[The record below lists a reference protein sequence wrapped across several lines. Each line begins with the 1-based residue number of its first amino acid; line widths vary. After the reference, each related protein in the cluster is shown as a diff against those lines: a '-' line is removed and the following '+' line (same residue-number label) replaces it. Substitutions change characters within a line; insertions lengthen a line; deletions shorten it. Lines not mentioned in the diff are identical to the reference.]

1 MKFSDIA
8 RISHKLTLHRLR
20 ENIFLTVILFLV
32 FSLCSV
38 SVVVGYNIAETA
50 DATNQSIFTERDGGI
65 SYTKS
70 LSNISSRELNDV
82 FSAAEQNSIPLGSF
96 RGICYGV
103 NVMSFQHNPFTVS
116 EGKDESE
123 YVGTASVYLPFDM
136 RGDYSVGD
144 EYETYIGIFSVVGFS
159 DEISRPIADI
169 QYICEK
175 NLEIDRII
183 FDTNSGETM
192 RDAIGF
198 YKQTLR
204 IAEEN
209 SAYAA
214 SEMLDVI
221 IEAEQLMA
229 VVKYAVML
237 ACAVL
242 LVLLV
247 VSVSKSISIS
257 VERNIS
263 SYRNL
268 IINGTR
274 QKSLKA
280 IICLPILT
288 VLVISLTLSLISVIC
303 SAPLIS
309 SLSSQI
315 VGIVSD
321 IVLDGYGSVTRV
333 DAAIPFYVFPA
344 QLVLSSLCSLVIIN
358 RSIEKTS
365 FLRRDRND

>member
-8 RISHKLTLHRLR
+8 RISFKLTLHRLR
-20 ENIFLTVILFLV
+20 ENIFLAVIFFLV
-32 FSLCSV
+32 FYLCSV
-38 SVVVGYNIAETA
+38 SLVVGYNISETA

-82 FSAAEQNSIPLGSF
+82 FSAAEQNSIPLGSLQ
-96 RGICYGV
+96 GICNDV
-103 NVMSFQHNPFTVS
+103 NVMSFQHDPFTVS

-169 QYICEK
+169 EYICTAK
-175 NLEIDRII
+175 LGIKRIS
-183 FDTNSGETM
+183 FDTNVGETISN
-192 RDAIGF
+192 AVGF
-198 YKQTLR
+198 YKQLSR

-209 SAYAA
+209 SASAT

-221 IEAEQLMA
+221 IEAEALMMA
-229 VVKYAVML
+229 VKYAVML
-237 ACAVL
+237 ACTVL
-242 LVLLV
+242 LVFLI

-257 VERNIS
+257 VERNAS

-268 IINGTR
+268 IINGTK

-280 IICLPILT
+280 IILLPILAI
-288 VLVISLTLSLISVIC
+288 LVISLILSFVGVLC
-303 SAPLIS
+303 ATPLIS
-309 SLSSQI
+309 SVSSKI
-315 VGIVSD
+315 VQIVSD
-321 IVLDGYGSVTRV
+321 IVIDGYGVVGRA
-333 DAAIPFYVFPA
+333 DATIPFYIFPA
-344 QLVLSSLCSLVIIN
+344 QLALSSICSFIIVN
-358 RSIEKTS
+358 KSIGKTS